1 MELCIALVQMDIAPS
16 DPRTNLER
24 MGEYIRQA
32 KKQGADLVVFPE
44 DAVNGPLGGQTEF
57 VATAAQTLAHF
68 QALAVKHCVDLVPGT
83 WTIVEN
89 GMLFNAAH
97 YINADGTVAGVYRKV
112 NLWET
117 EKAAITPG
125 ASVSVFPTRFGLV
138 GLIVCWD
145 ISFPAMFAEMVAQ
158 GVELVI
164 APTYWSFT
172 KKGDELDEVVDE
184 EILLIDGLCV
194 TRAFENNVVFA
205 YCNAAG
211 ELNAQRQHAVL
222 SGRSQVT
229 HPLEKVVCKAE
240 GNEETMLLARV
251 KLERPPAPPPAPPAP
266 AV

>member
-1 MELCIALVQMDIAPS
+1 MELCIALVQMEVAPS
-16 DPRTNLER
+16 APKVNLER
-24 MGEYIRQA
+24 MAEFVKQA

-57 VATAAQTLAHF
+57 VASAPETLAFF
-68 QALAVKHCVDLVPGT
+68 QALAVKHGVDLVPGT
-83 WTIVEN
+83 WTIAEG

-125 ASVSVFPTRFGLV
+125 AAVSVFPTRFGKV

-158 GVELVI
+158 GVELVVS
-164 APTYWSFT
+164 PTYWSFS
-172 KKGDELDEVVDE
+172 KPGDDHEDVIDE

-194 TRAFENNVVFA
+194 TRAFENNIVFA

-211 ELNAQRQHAVL
+211 ELDAAGKPAVL
-222 SGRSQVT
+222 SGRSQIT

-240 GNEETMLLARV
+240 GNAEELLFARV
-251 KLERPPAPPPAPPAP
+251 KLERPPAPASS
-266 AV
+266 VSV